1 MCCFRRSVPLRVR
14 PARLVEPPVGQVWD
28 VVRLALRP
36 SGDHQSPSG
45 PSYLETGVLPG
56 AVWGFLLLPRFVN
69 QVLDC
74 RAVRALPASPGPEL
88 PRARGLRRPVLA
100 QPWEPHSGSGRPG
113 VCRALRVVGPVLAP
127 PGWDRGARAAIGPVG
142 RRPVKSEGAPS

>member
-14 PARLVEPPVGQVWD
+14 PARLVEPPVGQVRD

-74 RAVRALPASPGPEL
+74 RAVRPLPASPGPEL

-100 QPWEPHSGSGRPG
+100 QPWEPHSGSGRPAFAG
-113 VCRALRVVGPVLAP
+113 LSESWVRCWLPQAGIGGHGPPSALSGDGP
-127 PGWDRGARAAIGPVG
+127 
-142 RRPVKSEGAPS
+142 